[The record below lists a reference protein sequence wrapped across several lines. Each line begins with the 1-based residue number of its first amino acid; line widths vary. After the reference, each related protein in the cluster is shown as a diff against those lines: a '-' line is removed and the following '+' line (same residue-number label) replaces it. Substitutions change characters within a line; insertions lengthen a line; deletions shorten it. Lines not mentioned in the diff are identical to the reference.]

1 MQLARYMTLLL
12 SPWAESARSP
22 SPSRSDA
29 EPPPTLSWPRKASP
43 LRQLLLPLLLPLWL
57 RLAKPLGA
65 ESHAESPVTRSSP
78 GKFSYSSFFVLF
90 FFIVDVLLY
99 MSRCFQCRTFVG
111 EPGCF

>member
-12 SPWAESARSP
+12 SPWAESARSL

-29 EPPPTLSWPRKASP
+29 ELPPALSWPRRESP
-43 LRQLLLPLLLPLWL
+43 LQQLLLPLMLPAWL

-65 ESHAESPVTRSSP
+65 ESSLTRLSP
-78 GKFSYSSFFVLF
+78 GKFLYSSFFVLF
-90 FFIVDVLLY
+90 FFVTDVLLY
-99 MSRCFQCRTFVG
+99 MYRCFQCRTFVG